1 MFFDIFNTKIDN
13 TKIDNTKIDNT
24 KIENIYFKKPNY
36 IIYNSL

>member
-1 MFFDIFNTKIDN
+1 MFFDIF
-13 TKIDNTKIDNT
+13 NTKIDNT

>member
-1 MFFDIFNTKIDN
+1 MFFDIFN

-36 IIYNSL
+36 IIYNLL

>member
-13 TKIDNTKIDNT
+13 TKIYNT

-36 IIYNSL
+36 IIYNLL